1 MYCSLKQAL
10 SELLSLDVEEGE
22 RVFVFTLT
30 RGEVRHIAQDWNLS
44 DDELETVMQ
53 RLSTAFEYGAEVKV
67 IHDIAEEL
75 MEELRAVRNVTVP
88 AVALEKVM
96 ALAGIEVER
105 LYAVAEEGGGNAME
119 FIREEQEAMRT
130 IRAALDI

>member
-1 MYCSLKQAL
+1 
-10 SELLSLDVEEGE
+10 
-22 RVFVFTLT
+22 
-30 RGEVRHIAQDWNLS
+30 
-44 DDELETVMQ
+44 ELETVMQ
-53 RLSTAFEYGAEVKV
+53 RLGTAFEYGAEVKV
-67 IHDIAEEL
+67 IHDIVEEL

-130 IRAALDI
+130 MRAALDA